1 MKVVLAIFT
10 LIGFVLLESPLP
22 NAISEGWDSIQK
34 EQETLKTQAY
44 NILRHKCNGCHK
56 KQNPFMVFSEK
67 NMSKRSEKIYEQV
80 FVKQRMP
87 KGNEVKL
94 TNEEYSLLK
103 NWLLTEINK

>member
-1 MKVVLAIFT
+1 MKVVIACLS
-10 LIGFVLLESPLP
+10 LIGFLLIEIMIPGV
-22 NAISEGWDSIQK
+22 ISETIVPT
-34 EQETLKTQAY
+34 QEKSELLKTQAY